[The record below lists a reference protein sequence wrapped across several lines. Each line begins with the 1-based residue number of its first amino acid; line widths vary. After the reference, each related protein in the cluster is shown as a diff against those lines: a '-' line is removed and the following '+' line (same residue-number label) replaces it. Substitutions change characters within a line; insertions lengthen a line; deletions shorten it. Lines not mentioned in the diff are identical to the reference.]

1 MELSNRIKYF
11 EELFIHLQRT
21 NSLNEKAYLVNK
33 IPDVLQDDWLCILQI
48 LSGKF
53 KLGYTYYK
61 PVGTGP
67 TLSEG
72 ITICD
77 VYNILRRPL
86 LEGDLS
92 NDNVASYI
100 IMTIKYADFLE
111 PLVNRKLRL
120 GIGPSLL
127 PKGGLYPMLG
137 KKYEGKLAT
146 SKDGYIVTEK
156 LDGNRCIAHY
166 DGNKWLYTSR
176 NGKHIKVNFD
186 MSNMPTDRV
195 YDGEILSPEQVTL
208 SRKIFDSV
216 KDTYTNL
223 AQFTSPAMR
232 TDFNKT
238 SGLINSNATNK
249 NLIYNIFDIID
260 DDMTYMERREFIDKL
275 EPYGNNVRILP
286 VLMWCRT
293 QDILKDNIADLL
305 AAVVSAGAEG
315 LMINLCSAKYEHK
328 RTNVLLKYKEV
339 QTMDMYVTN
348 TYAGTGKYADCV
360 GGIHCVCKLD
370 DERIVDVNVGSGLSD
385 EQRYDWCDDTA
396 IVGKIV
402 EIEYFA
408 LSQSKDMIGTK
419 LYSLTFP
426 RLKRVRDDKNTT
438 SEY

>member
-11 EELFIHLQRT
+11 EELFTHLQRT

-33 IPDVLQDDWLCILQI
+33 IPDALQDDWLCILEI
-48 LSGKF
+48 LAGKV

-61 PVGTGP
+61 VPQGDVV
-67 TLSEG
+67 LSQDN
-72 ITICD
+72 TIRS
-77 VYNILRRPL
+77 VYKVLQQPL
-86 LEGDLS
+86 LEGNLS
-92 NDNVASYI
+92 NDNIVRYLQYTSSI
-100 IMTIKYADFLE
+100 ADFLE

-146 SKDGYIVTEK
+146 SKHGYIVTEK

-186 MSNMPTDRV
+186 MTNMPTDRV
-195 YDGEILSPEQVTL
+195 YDGEILSPEQVAL
-208 SRKIFDSV
+208 SERIIENIHYSGNKDRV
-216 KDTYTNL
+216 KAAIRSN
-223 AQFTSPAMR
+223 
-232 TDFNKT
+232 FNKT
-238 SGLINSNATNK
+238 SGLINSKTTDK
-249 NLIYNIFDIID
+249 NLIYNVFDIID
-260 DDMTYMERREFIDKL
+260 DDMSYVERRLFIDSL
-275 EPYGNNVRILP
+275 EPGGDNVRILP
-286 VLMWCRT
+286 ILYCYHN
-293 QDILKDNIADLL
+293 QEHLKADIPDILAMVTSL
-305 AAVVSAGAEG
+305 GGEG
-315 LMINLCSAKYEHK
+315 LMINLASAKYEHK
-328 RTNVLLKYKEV
+328 RTNALLKYKEV

-370 DERIVDVNVGSGLSD
+370 DGRIVDVNVGSGLSD

-408 LSQSKDMIGTK
+408 LSQSKDTVGTK

-438 SEY
+438 SQY